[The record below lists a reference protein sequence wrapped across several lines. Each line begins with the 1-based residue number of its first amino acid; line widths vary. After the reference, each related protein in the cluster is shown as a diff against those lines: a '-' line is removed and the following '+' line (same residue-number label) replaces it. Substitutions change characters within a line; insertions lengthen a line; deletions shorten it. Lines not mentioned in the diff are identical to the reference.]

1 VLSVR
6 SIVLLVLASSLAAC
20 ATPAPR
26 DPAAIDYRRAN
37 YDGPGPDVV
46 SPATR
51 CEPGARYVVRE
62 GDTLSEIA
70 EACGVTTRAMADT
83 NGLYPPYDVYVG
95 QELSFPRPSSH
106 TVRRGENLYR
116 IGLRYNVNHLEIA
129 SLNGIGPPYAI
140 EVGQVLQLPGSAS
153 AGRST
158 PPPTTRTTPP
168 RQTPTRT
175 ASVESP
181 VQLEETDPPPPTTSR
196 PPARTPEPE
205 DTGPVTFQWPIR
217 GDIVSTFGPKPDGR
231 RNDGVNIAAEE
242 GASVRASAAGTVV
255 YAGGELQGY
264 GELVLI
270 RHSGGWV
277 TAYAHNSRLHVAE
290 GDRVT
295 QGQLI
300 AEAGSS
306 GSVDTPQVHFEIRRG
321 VTPEDP
327 MRHLPGS

>member
-6 SIVLLVLASSLAAC
+6 SILLLVLASSLAAC
-20 ATPAPR
+20 ATPSPR
-26 DPAAIDYRRAN
+26 EPAAIDYRRAN
-37 YDGPGPDVV
+37 YDGPRPEVV
-46 SPATR
+46 NSRPR
-51 CEPGARYVVRE
+51 CAPGERYIVQD

-70 EACGVTTRAMADT
+70 ESCGVSTRAMAES
-83 NGLYPPYDVYVG
+83 NGLYPPYDVYAG
-95 QELSFPRPSSH
+95 QELTLPRPGSH

-129 SLNGIGPPYAI
+129 ALNGIGAPYAI
-140 EVGQVLQLPGSAS
+140 EVGQVLQLPSGASSSQLSSPRPRPADTSA
-153 AGRST
+153 
-158 PPPTTRTTPP
+158 PTI
-168 RQTPTRT
+168 RT
-175 ASVESP
+175 ASVDSP
-181 VQLEETDPPPPTTSR
+181 VRLEEADPPPPSSSR
-196 PPARTPEPE
+196 TPARSPEPAS
-205 DTGPVTFQWPIR
+205 TGPVTFQWPIR
-217 GDIVSTFGPKPDGR
+217 GDIISTFGPKPDGR

-270 RHSGGWV
+270 RHSDGWV

-290 GDRVT
+290 GDRVN

>member
-1 VLSVR
+1 MLSVR
-6 SIVLLVLASSLAAC
+6 SSLFLTLALSLAAC
-20 ATPAPR
+20 ATPTPR
-26 DPAAIDYRRAN
+26 EPAAIDYRRAN
-37 YDGPGPDVV
+37 YGGPPPGIVNAPLH
-46 SPATR
+46 
-51 CEPGARYVVRE
+51 CEAGARYTVQN

-70 EACGVTTRAMADT
+70 EACGVTTRAMADA
-83 NGLYPPYDVYVG
+83 NGLYPPYEVYAG
-95 QELSFPRPSSH
+95 QELSLPRPSTH

-116 IGLRYNVNHLEIA
+116 IGLRYNVGHLEIA

-140 EVGQVLQLPGSAS
+140 EVGQELQLPNGASGPVVRSAPP
-153 AGRST
+153 AVRSS
-158 PPPTTRTTPP
+158 PP
-168 RQTPTRT
+168 RTTPTRT
-175 ASVESP
+175 ASVEAP
-181 VQLEETDPPPPTTSR
+181 VRLEAADPPPPQPRRSA
-196 PPARTPEPE
+196 PPPEPE

-217 GDIVSTFGPKPDGR
+217 GDIISTFGPKPDGR
-231 RNDGVNIAAEE
+231 RNDGVNISAEE
-242 GASVRASAAGTVV
+242 GASVRASAPGTVV

-264 GELVLI
+264 GELVLV

-277 TAYAHNSRLHVAE
+277 TAYAHNSRLLVAE